1 MVGMPATVWLPVI
14 GVLFIRL
21 LTIIAVLLSVLLHA
35 VSPVITAQP
44 IMMVASIPKNLFLI
58 KLIIKML

>member
-1 MVGMPATVWLPVI
+1 MVGMPATVWVPVI
-14 GVLFIRL
+14 GAFMIRL

>member
-14 GVLFIRL
+14 GAFMIRL